1 MKAITKKDTECIIV
15 SFIPIKEGTI
25 MEGYAVID
33 KEAALK
39 NKKEDGSLHLYN
51 AIIPCNTVCAYDN
64 YTAYA
69 KGIIVGEEI
78 L

>member
-15 SFIPIKEGTI
+15 SFSPIKEGTI

-33 KEAALK
+33 KEAAIK

-51 AIIPCNTVCAYDN
+51 AIIPKGTECHYDN
-64 YTAYA
+64 YTSYA
-69 KGIIVGEEI
+69 K
-78 L
+78 LS